1 MVLLRF
7 VVVGFLLSMVA
18 CTGGDTAVDR
28 TAKQGVDPAAETPD
42 LDTVVRGA
50 VEAHR
55 AGDYDRALELS
66 LQAEDMLPN
75 HPRLLFNTACTLALT
90 GDHDAAFDRLERIAD
105 MQFAVDLESSPSMD
119 PLRGDPRFGAL
130 AEAMAAVSEP
140 LERSDVAATIPDPTF
155 LVEGVAVDPTSG
167 ELLVSSLYQRRIA
180 RVTPDGGLVPFTE
193 PNENLW
199 SMLGMVVDAD
209 AGNLW
214 SITVAGPRMAGAA
227 TDEPLRSA
235 LVRFSLET
243 GAELS
248 RVPAPEGLEGSVLD
262 SLAVADDGTVYVS
275 DSGAGAVHRLTPG
288 ADSLEPFV
296 PPGEFLSTQGLELS
310 ADGTILYAADYGRG
324 VAAVDTE
331 TGAVTTMDFDGP
343 CLLGIDGLERHGND
357 LIAIQ
362 NGIEPPRVVRIDLGA
377 DRRSIVAVEILERA
391 HHLYREP
398 TLGTVV
404 GDDLLYV
411 AASQWRSFD
420 EDGRLLV
427 DDLVEPSI
435 LRLPLID

>member
-1 MVLLRF
+1 MVLLKF
-7 VVVGFLLSMVA
+7 AVVVLLMSVVA
-18 CTGGDTAVDR
+18 CSGGDTAVDR
-28 TAKQGVDPAAETPD
+28 AGNTEVQPSAETQD

-55 AGDYDRALELS
+55 AGDYERALELS
-66 LQAEDMLPN
+66 LQAENMLPN
-75 HPRLLFNTACTLALT
+75 HPRLLFNTACALALT
-90 GDHDAAFDRLERIAD
+90 GSHDAALDRLERIAE

-155 LVEGVAVDPTSG
+155 LVEGVALDPNSG
-167 ELLVSSLYQRRIA
+167 DLFVSSLYQRRIA
-180 RVTPDGGLVPFTE
+180 RVTQDGALVPFTE
-193 PNENLW
+193 LSKDLW

-209 AGNLW
+209 AGQLW
-214 SITVAGPRMAGAA
+214 SITVAGPRMADAA
-227 TDEPLRSA
+227 SDEPLRSA

-243 GAELS
+243 GAELA
-248 RVPAPEGLEGSVLD
+248 RYPAPEDLDGGVLD
-262 SLAVADDGTVYVS
+262 SLAVAPDGTVYVS
-275 DSGAGAVHRLTPG
+275 DSGAGAIHRLDPG
-288 ADSLEPFV
+288 AADLEPMV
-296 PPGEFLSTQGLELS
+296 LPGTFLSTQGLEVS
-310 ADGTILYAADYGRG
+310 ADGETLYAADYGRG

-331 TGAVTTMDFDGP
+331 TGEVTTMEFDGP

-362 NGIEPPRVVRIDLGA
+362 NGIEPPRVVRIELGA
-377 DRRSIVAVEILERA
+377 DGRSIASVEILEKA

-404 GDDLLYV
+404 DDDLFYV

-420 EDGRLLV
+420 ENGRLLV
-427 DDLVEPSI
+427 DQLVEPTI
-435 LRLPLID
+435 LRLPLTD

>member
-1 MVLLRF
+1 MVFLRF
-7 VVVGFLLSMVA
+7 VVVVCLLSMAA
-18 CTGGDTAVDR
+18 CSGGDTEVGQTDATDVNS
-28 TAKQGVDPAAETPD
+28 AAEFPD
-42 LDTVVRGA
+42 LDTLVRGA

-55 AGDYDRALELS
+55 AGDYERALELS

-90 GDHDAAFDRLERIAD
+90 GEHDAAFDRLERIAG
-105 MQFAVDLESSPSMD
+105 MQFAVDLESSPSME

-130 AEAMAAVSEP
+130 VEAMAAVSEP
-140 LERSDVAATIPDPTF
+140 LERSDVAATIQDPTF

-167 ELLVSSLYQRRIA
+167 ELLVTSLYQRRIA

-214 SITVAGPRMAGAA
+214 SITVASPRMADAA
-227 TDEPLRSA
+227 PDEPLRSA
-235 LVRFSLET
+235 LVRFNLET

-248 RVPAPEGLEGSVLD
+248 RYPAPEGLEGSALD

-275 DSGAGAVHRLTPG
+275 DSGAGAIHRLSAG
-288 ADSLEPFV
+288 ADRLEPFV

-324 VAAVDTE
+324 VAAVDTG
-331 TGAVTTMDFDGP
+331 TGRVTTMGFDGP
-343 CLLGIDGLERHGND
+343 CLLGIDGLERLGND

-362 NGIEPPRVVRIDLGA
+362 NGIEPPRVVRINLDA
-377 DRRSIVAVEILERA
+377 DGRSIVAVEILERA

-420 EDGRLLV
+420 ENNRLLV
-427 DDLVEPSI
+427 DRLVEPTI
-435 LRLPLID
+435 LRLPLTD